1 MRHCL
6 FWMIR
11 APWSSSGVRPFTYA
25 TGVGEAL
32 QALITGDHGTT
43 TPSPASVVTVRTI
56 RITPSTAT
64 GRRFQLFSPV
74 PARNGT
80 ARSSTMAS
88 GGPNTRSTVSV
99 HGGRSAKSAK
109 RARK

>member
-1 MRHCL
+1 M
-6 FWMIR
+6 
-11 APWSSSGVRPFTYA
+11 
-25 TGVGEAL
+25 
-32 QALITGDHGTT
+32 TGDHGTI

-80 ARSSTMAS
+80 ARRSAIAR
-88 GGPNTRSTVSV
+88 GGPMSSSAVSV
-99 HGGRSAKSAK
+99 HGGSRANSAK